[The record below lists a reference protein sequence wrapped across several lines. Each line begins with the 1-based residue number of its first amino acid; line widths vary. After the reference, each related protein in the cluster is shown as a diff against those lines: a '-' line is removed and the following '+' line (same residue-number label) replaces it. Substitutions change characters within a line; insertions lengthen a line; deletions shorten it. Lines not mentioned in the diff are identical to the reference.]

1 MRLFKFIKNLLK
13 LNIWSTIYLNFKMFD
28 FKIAVKLPIYVYGK
42 TDFRDLSG
50 KIIIDAPIKRGMI
63 VIGKKRYIIN
73 SVPVSTFTI
82 RGTIIFKG
90 EVSLGCGH
98 YIFVS
103 QNATLTIGT
112 EGTLLGAY
120 CKLICF
126 ESITIGNRV
135 RMAWEA
141 QLIDSNFHY
150 FEGENTA
157 PLTKPIVLNDNLW
170 IGNRVTIMRGT
181 VLPSNTTVASNSLLN
196 KDYTEYGE
204 NILLGGMPAKL
215 LKKNIK
221 RIFDEKIEAELDKKY
236 KYNRTRL

>member
-28 FKIAVKLPIYVYGK
+28 FKMAVKLPIYVYGK

-50 KIIIDAPIKRGMI
+50 KIVIDAPIKRGMI
-63 VIGKKRYIIN
+63 VIGKKNYVRDSNGITTLLIAGRLILHGKIN
-73 SVPVSTFTI
+73 FYSGLYLFISKSGKLETGSEGTF
-82 RGTIIFKG
+82 
-90 EVSLGCGH
+90 
-98 YIFVS
+98 
-103 QNATLTIGT
+103 IGT
-112 EGTLLGAY
+112 N
-120 CKLICF
+120 CKIICF
-126 ESITIGNRV
+126 ENINIGKNVEIT
-135 RMAWEA
+135 WEC
-141 QLIDSNFHY
+141 QMMDSNFHY

-157 PLTKPIVLNDNLW
+157 PLTKPIFLNDNLW
-170 IGNRVTIMRGT
+170 IGNRTTIMRGT

-204 NILLGGMPAKL
+204 NILLGGMPGKL

-221 RIFDEKIEAELDKKY
+221 RLFDEKIEAELDKKY

>member
-28 FKIAVKLPIYVYGK
+28 FKTAVKLPIYVYGK

-63 VIGKKRYIIN
+63 VFGKQSYVKNVVGI
-73 SVPVSTFTI
+73 STIFI
-82 RGTIIFKG
+82 HGNLIFKG
-90 EVSLGCGH
+90 KVNFYTGLYLFISK
-98 YIFVS
+98 
-103 QNATLTIGT
+103 NATLKIGTRGTFIGT
-112 EGTLLGAY
+112 E
-120 CKLICF
+120 CKVICF
-126 ESITIGNRV
+126 NNIQIGNNV
-135 RMAWEA
+135 EITWEC
-141 QLIDSNFHY
+141 QIMDTNYHY
-150 FEGENTA
+150 FDDEYTL

-170 IGNRVTIMRGT
+170 IGNRTTIMRGT
-181 VLPSNTTVASNSLLN
+181 VLPSNATIASNSLLN